1 MSPREKL
8 ADALMEV
15 DLRTLDF
22 ERMKQER
29 DEAREDLD
37 HWKIEYEIVVSRLCG
52 IKHERDNGIIAENE
66 VIPVLRKE
74 RDEAREKYATEATEH
89 MLAINKLC
97 NERDKALEALMK
109 IEDLFID
116 GTDIYADREKMGTI
130 ANEALEEAK

>member
-29 DEAREDLD
+29 DEA
-37 HWKIEYEIVVSRLCG
+37 K
-52 IKHERDNGIIAENE
+52 
-66 VIPVLRKE
+66 
-74 RDEAREKYATEATEH
+74 EKYATEASEH
-89 MLAINKLC
+89 MLAVNKIC

-109 IEDLFID
+109 IEDLFLD

-130 ANEALEEAK
+130 AKEALEEAK